1 MGIAAG
7 LARTG
12 ARLGARLGACFGA
25 GLVVATSLTLS
36 QLASLP
42 ALSQE
47 YPARPIT
54 MIMPFAAG
62 GPGDVIARV
71 YAQSMSGALGQQ
83 IIIENVGGAGGT
95 IGVARAAGARP
106 DGYTILLHH
115 LGMATGPAMYANLR
129 YDAVTDFEPIGLV
142 ADNAMVFVARKDFP
156 AADFAA
162 FVAHAKSNWEKLTWG
177 HAGIGSASHLCGV
190 LLQSAIGR
198 EIRSVTYRGA
208 GPALNDVIGG
218 QIDFMCDQPVNV
230 IGASS
235 TATVKALAVTAA
247 ARLPTLPDVPA
258 VTAHGFDN
266 LVVTI
271 WLGLYAPKGTPA
283 PAIAKLT
290 SALQAAVGDP
300 MVKEKM
306 SALGI
311 DVMAREKATPD
322 ALRRHL
328 AAEAARWLPAL
339 KAAGVVPQ

>member
-1 MGIAAG
+1 MERWLKGIAAA
-7 LARTG
+7 LVA
-12 ARLGARLGACFGA
+12 
-25 GLVVATSLTLS
+25 VVAMTSSLLS
-36 QLASLP
+36 QGSLA
-42 ALSQE
+42 QE
-47 YPARPIT
+47 FPARPIT
-54 MIMPFAAG
+54 LIMPFAAG

-83 IIIENVGGAGGT
+83 IIVENVGGAGGT

-115 LGMATGPAMYANLR
+115 LGMATAPAMYANLR
-129 YDAVTDFEPIGLV
+129 YDAVADFEPIGLV

-156 AADFAA
+156 AADFAGFA
-162 FVAHAKSNWEKLTWG
+162 AHAKANGDKLTWG

-198 EIRSVTYRGA
+198 EIRGVTYRGA

-230 IGASS
+230 IGAAG

-247 ARLPTLPDVPA
+247 TRLPTLPDVPA
-258 VTAHGFDN
+258 VTAHGFNN

-283 PAIAKLT
+283 SAIAKLT
-290 SALQAAVGDP
+290 GALQAAVGDQN
-300 MVKEKM
+300 VKEKM

-311 DVMAREKATPD
+311 DVMPREKATPD

-328 AAEAARWLPAL
+328 AAETARWLPAL